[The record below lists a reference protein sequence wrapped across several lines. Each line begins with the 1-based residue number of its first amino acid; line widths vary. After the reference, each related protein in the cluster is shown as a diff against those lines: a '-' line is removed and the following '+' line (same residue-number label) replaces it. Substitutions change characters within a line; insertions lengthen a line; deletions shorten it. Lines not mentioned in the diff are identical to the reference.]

1 MLHRLKTVLHIYMRE
16 EMNGPGNLLGYRA
29 MTKKI
34 REILGQ
40 KVPRNLVY
48 AIMEHVD
55 PSGLEERG
63 HIVYIHFFAHRFVQ
77 IIKLYF
83 IVDVM

>member
-1 MLHRLKTVLHIYMRE
+1 MRE
-16 EMNGPGNLLGYRA
+16 EMTGPGNLLGYRA

-34 REILGQ
+34 REIHGQ

-48 AIMEHVD
+48 AMMEHVD

-63 HIVYIHFFAHRFVQ
+63 GVGQPKRAPKGVFTSKVN
-77 IIKLYF
+77 
-83 IVDVM
+83 VD